1 MASAFQSCLALLQL
15 QVYRETLELQPNVDE
30 KGIDDEADFQQA
42 EDLSK
47 GAILKATLDE
57 GSGEVPATNDLV
69 FLHLRIGKGNSYLT
83 STRPEDGGQG
93 HPQPFILGKSKNL
106 LKGLELAVRGMRRGE
121 RAVLDIQ
128 PGYAY
133 QHRTWVLDIPP
144 GLRKGD
150 TIHAEV
156 ELVEVVPGRTVRAVL
171 AAEDTFKVTEQAGRD
186 FETPR
191 APYKVKL
198 HLRASTPSSDDRPL
212 GASQTYFTM
221 QSGTPLEAT
230 LDSGQLPPGLDA
242 ALHSMVRGERSIV
255 TCPHEAASGGTLVP
269 DPDASGSG
277 RAEFAIEL
285 LDFTQVRDLTG
296 SGELVK
302 TIMQQGEGVFP
313 VDCPVEDSLIQA
325 HWRVRRQ
332 GAGEAWVFDTRSA
345 GDAQRPIEFDT
356 GMATVPD
363 AVDMAVRL
371 MLEGEVALVT
381 SSWRYAYQGR
391 ADAPQGVTEGDTLE
405 FEVELVHFERDQ
417 IREDTTTAGRLTVA
431 SKWKDQGN
439 MLFRRE
445 LLKLA
450 KAKYL
455 KASKVVERIV
465 DYADDQTYKQS
476 QTLQVS
482 CYLNLALCAT
492 KQREAAEAIHY
503 CNKALEVDPACAK
516 ALFRRAAAL
525 ALVGEYAS
533 AREDLQ
539 AAVGIDASLE
549 PDAKRETARLASQ
562 EKAQAAKQRKGF
574 GRFFK

>member
-47 GAILKATLDE
+47 GAILKATLNE

-230 LDSGQLPPGLDA
+230 LGSGQLPPGLDA

-285 LDFTQVRDLTG
+285 LDFTQVQAGGRDTCCKFDCCAAGFQFPPPPTG
-296 SGELVK
+296 QSPGPGPDWE
-302 TIMQQGEGVFP
+302 
-313 VDCPVEDSLIQA
+313 
-325 HWRVRRQ
+325 R
-332 GAGEAWVFDTRSA
+332 GAGQDDHA
-345 GDAQRPIEFDT
+345 T
-356 GMATVPD
+356 GRGCVP
-363 AVDMAVRL
+363 
-371 MLEGEVALVT
+371 
-381 SSWRYAYQGR
+381 
-391 ADAPQGVTEGDTLE
+391 
-405 FEVELVHFERDQ
+405 
-417 IREDTTTAGRLTVA
+417 GRLPGGG
-431 SKWKDQGN
+431 QPHPGP
-439 MLFRRE
+439 
-445 LLKLA
+445 LA
-450 KAKYL
+450 C
-455 KASKVVERIV
+455 E
-465 DYADDQTYKQS
+465 
-476 QTLQVS
+476 
-482 CYLNLALCAT
+482 
-492 KQREAAEAIHY
+492 EAGHGGG
-503 CNKALEVDPACAK
+503 LGV
-516 ALFRRAAAL
+516 
-525 ALVGEYAS
+525 
-533 AREDLQ
+533 
-539 AAVGIDASLE
+539 
-549 PDAKRETARLASQ
+549 
-562 EKAQAAKQRKGF
+562 
-574 GRFFK
+574 

>member
-47 GAILKATLDE
+47 GAILKATLNE

-106 LKGLELAVRGMRRGE
+106 LKGLELAVR
-121 RAVLDIQ
+121 
-128 PGYAY
+128 GYAY

-221 QSGTPLEAT
+221 QS
-230 LDSGQLPPGLDA
+230 LDA

-332 GAGEAWVFDTRSA
+332 GTGEAWVFDTRSA

-363 AVDMAVRL
+363 AVDMA
-371 MLEGEVALVT
+371 
-381 SSWRYAYQGR
+381 
-391 ADAPQGVTEGDTLE
+391 GVTEGDTLE

-439 MLFRRE
+439 MLFKRE

-465 DYADDQTYKQS
+465 DYADDQTYEQS
-476 QTLQVS
+476 QTLQASRARGDFVS

-539 AAVGIDASLE
+539 AAVNIDASLE